1 MYWEEE
7 PVVVKREKSRMEAG
21 MEVGRQLESVVATNL
36 RSQSSGADSM
46 PIANH

>member
-7 PVVVKREKSRMEAG
+7 LVVVKREKSRMEG
-21 MEVGRQLESVVATNL
+21 GTEVGRLQESVVATNL
-36 RSQSSGADSM
+36 RSQSSGAGSM